1 MLDTD
6 EELRSESAKLR
17 TELSTCQ
24 ARLNDMRASTSWR
37 ITAPVRVIGRQVRR
51 VAGLFGALKRRAPSR
66 NAPPPS
72 EVSVSAQETNHEE
85 AGGRSLIRDFVE
97 HVAER
102 SGCSRIV
109 EICCGQVDGA
119 AAPKSRPEPAGP
131 APGQRAEGCQ
141 THRAPHC
148 WTKAD
153 VRAGWPPELDRI
165 IFRDSIVVCSY
176 PPGPAAD
183 GVLLLRTLRD
193 MLEDAP
199 FGVVTIPR
207 PADPNEF
214 AGRLESAGL
223 QVMFDGLTGNGGP
236 GSPRN
241 TAIAVVRRPQPVLI
255 PPSDFRVEALMFAY
269 NEEDVIA
276 CTLEHLTSQGT
287 EVHLIDN
294 WSTDNTV
301 RKAAAYLGRGVQ
313 KISRFPESGPAG
325 TYDLYELLLHVEKL
339 AQASKADW
347 ILVNDADEIRESPWT
362 QLNLRQAL
370 YQVDRAGFNA
380 IDYTALDFHPTGGP
394 FFGNGLIQPQFSYFE
409 FGTRPGHFR
418 LIKAWRRQTG
428 AIEFAWSGG
437 HEVRFT
443 ERRVYPF
450 KFLLRHYPI
459 RTQEQGQRKVFV
471 DRLPRFNVQ
480 DRQVRG
486 WHIQYDGLSREQSFV
501 RDPATLLRFDEK
513 TFYRQYLVERL
524 SGVGIVRG

>member
-1 MLDTD
+1 
-6 EELRSESAKLR
+6 
-17 TELSTCQ
+17 
-24 ARLNDMRASTSWR
+24 
-37 ITAPVRVIGRQVRR
+37 
-51 VAGLFGALKRRAPSR
+51 
-66 NAPPPS
+66 
-72 EVSVSAQETNHEE
+72 
-85 AGGRSLIRDFVE
+85 
-97 HVAER
+97 
-102 SGCSRIV
+102 
-109 EICCGQVDGA
+109 
-119 AAPKSRPEPAGP
+119 
-131 APGQRAEGCQ
+131 
-141 THRAPHC
+141 
-148 WTKAD
+148 
-153 VRAGWPPELDRI
+153 
-165 IFRDSIVVCSY
+165 
-176 PPGPAAD
+176 
-183 GVLLLRTLRD
+183 
-193 MLEDAP
+193 
-199 FGVVTIPR
+199 
-207 PADPNEF
+207 
-214 AGRLESAGL
+214 
-223 QVMFDGLTGNGGP
+223 
-236 GSPRN
+236 
-241 TAIAVVRRPQPVLI
+241 
-255 PPSDFRVEALMFAY
+255 MFAY

-339 AQASKADW
+339 AQASSADW